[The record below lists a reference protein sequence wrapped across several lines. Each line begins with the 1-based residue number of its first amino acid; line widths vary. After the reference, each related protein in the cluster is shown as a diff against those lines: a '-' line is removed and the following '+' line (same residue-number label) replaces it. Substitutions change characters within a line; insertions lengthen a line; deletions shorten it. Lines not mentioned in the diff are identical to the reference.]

1 MTEEELDNL
10 HKLSGSHE
18 DHLKNSETAS
28 CFYCLSTFPVSDIV
42 HCIEEKDGG
51 KTAICPV
58 CDIDAV
64 IPGNKNITPE
74 QLKELQQ
81 HYF

>member
-1 MTEEELDNL
+1 MTEEELEKL
-10 HKLSGSHE
+10 HIFSSSHKK
-18 DHLKNSETAS
+18 DLKNSETAS
-28 CFYCLSTFPVSDIV
+28 CFYCLSTFPVDG
-42 HCIEEKDGG
+42 IEDFTDKG

-64 IPGNKNITPE
+64 IPGNKNITKE